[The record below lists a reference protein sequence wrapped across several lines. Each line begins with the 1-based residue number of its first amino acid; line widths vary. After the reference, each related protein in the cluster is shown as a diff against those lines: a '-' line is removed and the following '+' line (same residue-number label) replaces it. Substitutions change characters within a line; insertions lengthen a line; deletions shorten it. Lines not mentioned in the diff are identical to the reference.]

1 MFSKFFNSNQEKQD
15 RILNAALKEFVQKG
29 YQNASTNEIVKE
41 AEISKGLLFHYFK
54 NKKTLYLFLYKHFME
69 IFIEDIVSKLDRN
82 ENDIFVRYRQIG
94 ILKFELYS
102 KYPEM
107 FNFITN
113 VYTEDASEV
122 KGEIEKLNKEFLKTG
137 YQDLFGDIDLSKFKE
152 GIDVEKAINIIY
164 WTMEGFAYQ
173 YLDKVTSLNIDQ
185 IDFEGLMEEME
196 IYSEMLKNAF
206 YK

>member
-1 MFSKFFNSNQEKQD
+1 MFSKFLNLNPEKQD
-15 RILNAALKEFVQKG
+15 RILNAALKEFAQKG

-69 IFIEDIVSKLDRN
+69 IFIEEIQSKVDRN
-82 ENDIFVRYRQIG
+82 ENDIFDRYRQVG
-94 ILKFELYS
+94 MLKFELFH

-107 FNFITN
+107 FNFN
-113 VYTEDASEV
+113 RRVYAEDAPEV
-122 KGEIEKLNKEFLKTG
+122 KIEIEKLNKEFLNTG
-137 YQDLFGDIDLSKFKE
+137 YHDLFGDIDYSKFKE
-152 GIDVEKAINIIY
+152 GLDVEKAVNIIF
-164 WTMEGFAYQ
+164 WTMEGFAYRQ
-173 YLDKVTSLNIDQ
+173 LDKVGTISIDQ
-185 IDFEGLMEEME
+185 INFEELIAEME

>member
-1 MFSKFFNSNQEKQD
+1 MFSKFLNLNPEKQD
-15 RILNAALKEFVQKG
+15 RILNSALKEFAQKG

-69 IFIEDIVSKLDRN
+69 IFIEEIQSKVDRN
-82 ENDIFVRYRQIG
+82 ENDIFDRYRQVG
-94 ILKFELYS
+94 MLKFELFH

-107 FNFITN
+107 FNFN
-113 VYTEDASEV
+113 RRVYAEDAPEV
-122 KGEIEKLNKEFLKTG
+122 KIEIEKLNKEFLNTG
-137 YQDLFGDIDLSKFKE
+137 YHDLFGDIDYSKFKE
-152 GIDVEKAINIIY
+152 GLDVEKAVNIIF
-164 WTMEGFAYQ
+164 WTMEGFAYRQ
-173 YLDKVTSLNIDQ
+173 LDKVGTISIDQ
-185 IDFEGLMEEME
+185 INFEELIAEME